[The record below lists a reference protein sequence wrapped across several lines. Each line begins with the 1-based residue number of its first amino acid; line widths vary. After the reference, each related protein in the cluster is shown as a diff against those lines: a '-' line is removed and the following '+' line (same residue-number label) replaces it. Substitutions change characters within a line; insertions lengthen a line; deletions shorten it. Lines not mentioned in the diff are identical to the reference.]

1 MVDFTI
7 EDNCYVNDRFIGT
20 AVAKRIT
27 VNILNPNNETN
38 LENKEIQVYAGVN
51 DELVPF
57 GNFIIEEPPDNQEVQ
72 EKTSFE
78 GYDYM
83 IKFDAL
89 YKDTNTYPI
98 RLDDYLENLCNQ
110 VGIELGS
117 KNIINADYMVQ
128 GNSFQ
133 NGEDCKT
140 VLSNIAQIACGFAH
154 IGFDNKLYI
163 VSLTADKEA
172 EEIIDG
178 NNYINFSKNNLFGTV
193 NSVCI
198 KMNSGVDGEES
209 VREAEGV
216 TEENRCQITI
226 TDNYILTTAEQR
238 ELVIDNIFNAI
249 NGITY
254 LPCKFD
260 YYGYPWLGLGDKINV
275 LDTNDNEQTTY
286 LFNHTFKFN
295 GGFSGTIENP
305 ALTKTQSAYRNTRD
319 LKTWRKNTE
328 LTVNK
333 INGEITQLIKEIYE
347 EDGIINENFT
357 QVYQDIKNVI
367 TNVQNSGGANLI
379 KNSVMFAYDTNNIPE
394 EWELSGDGTLNI
406 NSSSEAFNAGSVSGH
421 VFTLNNKTVKQRV
434 YVKADSSNIPENE
447 KTYYTFSTKIKKET
461 IGIAYVKISN
471 ANEEYII
478 KLNEGQ
484 SSFYGDFEIKE
495 LLPKMNYYDIE
506 FYGSEG
512 SNATFT
518 DNMFAIGKY
527 KTQWSQASGEI
538 MNTQVN
544 ININGVLVKSS
555 VFEGDYTV
563 MSPLEF
569 AGYSQINGVK
579 TKVFTINKDTTEV
592 EKLKAK
598 NGITMPPI
606 KVVPVTSG
614 ALQGWAFVP
623 SN

>member
-7 EDNCYVNDRFIGT
+7 ENNCYVNDKFIGT
-20 AVAKRIT
+20 TVAKRIT

-57 GNFIIEEPPDNQEVQ
+57 GNFIIEEPPGNQEVQ

-163 VSLTADKEA
+163 VSLTVDKEA
-172 EEIIDG
+172 EETIDG

-198 KMNSGVDGEES
+198 KMNSGVDGEEN

-226 TDNYILTTAEQR
+226 ADNYILTTAEQR

-249 NGITY
+249 NGIIY

-260 YYGYPWLGLGDKINV
+260 YYGYPWLELGDKINV
-275 LDTNDNEQTTY
+275 LDTSDNEYTTY

-295 GGFSGTIENP
+295 GGFSGTIENS

-333 INGEITQLIKEIYE
+333 INGEITQLVKEIYD

-357 QVYQDIKNVI
+357 QVYQDINNVI

-394 EWELSGDGTLNI
+394 EWELSGEGTLSI
-406 NSSSEAFNAGSVSGH
+406 NSSSEAFNSGSVCGH
-421 VFTLNNKTVKQRV
+421 IFILNNKTVRQRI
-434 YVKADSSNIPENE
+434 YVKTDSNNIPENE
-447 KTYYTFSTKIKKET
+447 KTYYTFSTKIKKD
-461 IGIAYVKISN
+461 IAGIAYIKISN

-478 KLNEGQ
+478 ELNEGQ
-484 SSFYGDFEIKE
+484 SSFYGDFEIKG

-527 KTQWSQASGEI
+527 KTQWTQASGEI

-569 AGYSQINGVK
+569 AGYSKINGVK

-592 EKLKAK
+592 EKIKVK

-606 KVVPVTSG
+606 KIVPVISG
-614 ALQGWAFVP
+614 DLQGWAFVP